1 MPGKRSNGEGALR
14 KRSSGLWECMIMTG
28 FQPNGKRKYKSFY
41 ARTRKE
47 VLQKV
52 RDYQAAIEAG
62 LDMTKKELKFGEW
75 AQSWY
80 EGYRDQVSPTT
91 YESYGYT
98 LKTLNRAFGSK
109 PLRSIR
115 AADVEAFLRE
125 MTKDGTHQSQA
136 SKCQGMMF
144 QIMRKAQAN
153 DLILKNPVELA
164 DKTRHAPQ
172 QSKKDSFTAEEVRKL
187 FKFLT
192 HDKTGD
198 SIRLLL
204 LTGMRSQELL
214 ALEAGHIEPDGSCV
228 HIRQAV
234 KQVKGTVFVGG
245 TKSASSVRDVP
256 IPEAFRGMVAGLREY
271 CTPYLWTGRGV
282 DKPCNPTHFRD
293 KFAAAIKSVPGVR
306 PLTPHSCRHTFVS
319 QLQAQGVPM
328 ETIQSLAGHAEMDM
342 TEHYLHVQ
350 DNVKATAVERLAGL
364 ICS

>member
-1 MPGKRSNGEGALR
+1 M
-14 KRSSGLWECMIMTG
+14 
-28 FQPNGKRKYKSFY
+28 
-41 ARTRKE
+41 
-47 VLQKV
+47 QKV
-52 RDYQAAIEAG
+52 RDYRAAIEAG
-62 LDMTKKELKFGEW
+62 LDMTKKELKFGEL

-125 MTKDGTHQSQA
+125 LTKDGTHQSQA
-136 SKCQGMMF
+136 SKCRGMMF

-187 FKFLT
+187 FNGLP

-271 CTPYLWTGRGV
+271 CTPYLWTGKGV
-282 DKPCNPTHFRD
+282 YKPCNPTHFRD

-319 QLQAQGVPM
+319 QLQAQRVPM

-350 DNVKATAVERLAGL
+350 DGVKVTAVESLAKL
-364 ICS
+364 IGA

>member
-1 MPGKRSNGEGALR
+1 
-14 KRSSGLWECMIMTG
+14 
-28 FQPNGKRKYKSFY
+28 
-41 ARTRKE
+41 
-47 VLQKV
+47 
-52 RDYQAAIEAG
+52 
-62 LDMTKKELKFGEW
+62 MTKKDLKFAEW
-75 AQSWY
+75 SQTWY
-80 EGYRDQVSPTT
+80 DGYKDQVSPTT

-115 AADVEAFLRE
+115 AADVEAFLRDL
-125 MTKDGTHQSQA
+125 TKDGTHQSQA

-214 ALEAGHIEPDGSCV
+214 ALEAEHIEPDGSCPLHRILTMQRYEIKYMV
-228 HIRQAV
+228 QHELM
-234 KQVKGTVFVGG
+234 QV
-245 TKSASSVRDVP
+245 
-256 IPEAFRGMVAGLREY
+256 I
-271 CTPYLWTGRGV
+271 
-282 DKPCNPTHFRD
+282 
-293 KFAAAIKSVPGVR
+293 I
-306 PLTPHSCRHTFVS
+306 
-319 QLQAQGVPM
+319 
-328 ETIQSLAGHAEMDM
+328 
-342 TEHYLHVQ
+342 
-350 DNVKATAVERLAGL
+350 
-364 ICS
+364 